1 MYSWLLAERLLFH
14 VGSNLQAP
22 LSLKQAGLKKKKKRQ
37 GRRRRKRRRRIRRKG
52 RKEEK
57 RKKKDTAIRIL
68 KRKHN
73 CTRPHDRGK
82 KTFQLGF
89 KGS

>member
-1 MYSWLLAERLLFH
+1 MALGREAFISCGIKSTGSSFSKASWIKE
-14 VGSNLQAP
+14 
-22 LSLKQAGLKKKKKRQ
+22 KKKKRQ